1 MSNNSSASLGAHLKK
16 QNVFFYLSA
25 ITSVAII
32 ALMFV
37 PWIVTPEKASIL
49 DLIMQ
54 CWKNTDLMIFM
65 LPVVGGIILT
75 HVLYL
80 VSLFRPGHDPQ
91 YYGTVTVLL
100 AGILFF
106 LFIFATDVGYS
117 TISVAKGNYTTSFM
131 EFIGAHTWLNT
142 PLDTWLANT
151 GIREGIIL
159 FFDRFFSLPVLW
171 FFLAIIQKA
180 WFTRVA
186 HKKEVISYV

>member
-1 MSNNSSASLGAHLKK
+1 MSNNSVSLGAHLKK

-25 ITSVAII
+25 VTSVLII

-37 PWIVTPEKASIL
+37 PWIVEPEKASIL

-54 CWKNTDLMIFM
+54 CWKHTDLMIFM
-65 LPVVGGIILT
+65 LPVVGGILLV

-91 YYGTVTVLL
+91 YYGTVSVLL
-100 AGILFF
+100 SALLFF
-106 LFIFATDVGYS
+106 LFIFATDMGYS
-117 TISVAKGNYTTSFM
+117 TISVAKGNYTDSFM
-131 EFIGAHTWLNT
+131 VFIGAQNWLNT

-151 GIREGIIL
+151 GIREGIVL
-159 FFDRFFSLPVLW
+159 FVDRFLSLPVLW
-171 FFLAIIQKA
+171 LALAAIQTLFAK
-180 WFTRVA
+180 VA